1 MLAGDAVAHRVE
13 QIVLLRVR
21 PFGRAK
27 LAGEACCSRHPAPP
41 ERAPGRVNL
50 RAISRVS
57 REKGWGTRHVLEDL
71 AEREGLSLDDL
82 KIFPVLPRNEA
93 VREAV
98 ESAGAIAAGR
108 LRAQSTCR
116 PRDFTWCATA
126 TGT

>member
-1 MLAGDAVAHRVE
+1 LVA
-13 QIVLLRVR
+13 
-21 PFGRAK
+21 PSRA
-27 LAGEACCSRHPAPP
+27 AR
-41 ERAPGRVNL
+41 ERAGAAQSS
-50 RAISRVS
+50 AISRGI
-57 REKGWGTRHVLEDL
+57 REKGSGTRHVLEDL
-71 AEREGLSLDDL
+71 AEREGFSLDDL

-98 ESAGAIAAGR
+98 ESAAGAIAAGR